1 MTNILV
7 IGDSHAQPGVPNN
20 RFEWLGNL
28 IYDIQPDVVVDIGDS
43 ADMASLCSHGTARE
57 QRLASYRDDIAAY
70 QDAQEKLWHPFKKN
84 KRKMP
89 RKVKTQGNHENRI
102 NRFIDEHPLW
112 EGVISEADLREAD
125 FGWEVHPFL
134 TAVDINGVDFC
145 HYYTSG
151 VMNRPIGGDHM
162 AYTILKKRYKS
173 SVQGHHHGF
182 DYKILKST
190 ARTLHGLVA
199 GCYLDA
205 PAGYAGPANA
215 LWHSGIAVLNNV
227 DDGQFDLEWISIDR
241 IKDAYARVS

>member
-1 MTNILV
+1 LTNILV
-7 IGDSHAQPGVPNN
+7 IPDSHAQPGVDNV
-20 RFEWLGNL
+20 RFERLGKL

-70 QDAQEKLWHPFKKN
+70 QDAQEKLWHPFKRN
-84 KRKMP
+84 KKRMP

-112 EGVISEADLREAD
+112 EGIISEADLCEAD
-125 FGWEVHPFL
+125 FGWEVSPFL
-134 TAVDINGVDFC
+134 VPVDVAGIDFC

-151 VMNRPIGGDHM
+151 VMNRPIGGEHM
-162 AYTILKKRYKS
+162 AYSILKKRFKS

-182 DYKILKST
+182 DYKVLKST
-190 ARTLHGLVA
+190 ARTLHGLVV

-215 LWHSGIAVLNNV
+215 LWSSGVALLKDAEN
-227 DDGQFDLEWISIDR
+227 GQFDLEWISIER
-241 IKDAYARVS
+241 IERAYA